1 MHMHVSRSLRPLVF
15 AFTLAGALSACRSSD
30 ALRPVTTP
38 TLARRIVGDG
48 LVQTIQLSS
57 ARVAAGDTIGITAT
71 LENRGGKVVHVTT
84 VVCNLDTDGT
94 VELMPPMMLCLA
106 YSASLDLAPGESVT
120 GHYAARI
127 ASPPGHYRLHVRH
140 LLEPQS
146 LWVNLPIE
154 VTPP

>member
-1 MHMHVSRSLRPLVF
+1 MHLRRSLRPF
-15 AFTLAGALSACRSSD
+15 AIALALAASLPACRSSD

-38 TLARRIVGDG
+38 TLARRILGDR
-48 LVQTIQLSS
+48 LVQTVRLST
-57 ARVAAGDTIGITAT
+57 ARVATGDTIGITAT
-71 LENRGGKVVHVTT
+71 IENRGEKVIHVTT

-94 VELMPPMMLCLA
+94 IELMPPLILCFA

-120 GHYAARI
+120 GHYAARV
-127 ASPPGHYRLHVRH
+127 ASPSGHYRLQVRQ

-154 VTPP
+154 VTRR

>member
-1 MHMHVSRSLRPLVF
+1 MHASRSLRPFIL

-38 TLARRIVGDG
+38 TLARRIVSDG
-48 LVQTIQLSS
+48 LVQTVQLSS
-57 ARVAAGDTIGITAT
+57 ARVAPGDTVGITAT
-71 LENRGGKVVHVTT
+71 LENRGEKVVRVTT

-94 VELMPPMMLCLA
+94 VELMPPFILCFA

-146 LWVNLPIE
+146 LWVNLPLE
-154 VTPP
+154 VTQP